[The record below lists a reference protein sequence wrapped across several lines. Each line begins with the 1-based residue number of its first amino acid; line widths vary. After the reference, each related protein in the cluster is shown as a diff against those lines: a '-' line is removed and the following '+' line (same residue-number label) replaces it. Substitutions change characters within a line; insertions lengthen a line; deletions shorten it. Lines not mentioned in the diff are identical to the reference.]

1 MRKHLVLTA
10 LVLALLAGCAAASY
24 EPAGAPTGDETLDG
38 QVLTLLQEI
47 CDPRASEEENLRA
60 AYDWVCNEITYRA
73 GTADTTGGFTE
84 DLIQE
89 LASEALEK
97 RKGNCDSEAALMAV
111 LLQRLGCEAQVIQGQ
126 FLREGDDEAIWV
138 DHAWVVAE
146 VEEQYYHFDPLYGR
160 YYTEDRA
167 GDYFMQ
173 SDAALEAT
181 HTWDRETVPACP

>member
-10 LVLALLAGCAAASY
+10 LVLALLAGCAAAPY
-24 EPAGAPTGDETLDG
+24 EPAGAPTGDEALDG

-84 DLIQE
+84 DLIQA
-89 LASEALEK
+89 LAREALEK

-111 LLQRLGCEAQVIQGQ
+111 LLQRLGCEAQVVQGQ
-126 FLREGDDEAIWV
+126 FLRKGTTRPSGWTTPGWWRKWRDSITTSTPSMAAITPRTGPRTTLCSPLPPWNPPIPGTGKNEG
-138 DHAWVVAE
+138 
-146 VEEQYYHFDPLYGR
+146 
-160 YYTEDRA
+160 
-167 GDYFMQ
+167 
-173 SDAALEAT
+173 
-181 HTWDRETVPACP
+181 

>member
-84 DLIQE
+84 DLIQA
-89 LASEALEK
+89 LAREALEK

-146 VEEQYYHFDPLYGR
+146 VDGQYYHFDPLYGR
-160 YYTEDRA
+160 YYTEGRA
-167 GDYFMQ
+167 EDYFMQ
-173 SDAALEAT
+173 PASALEAT
-181 HTWDRETVPACP
+181 HTWNGEE

>member
-10 LVLALLAGCAAASY
+10 LVLALLAGCAAAPY

-38 QVLTLLQEI
+38 QVLTLLREV
-47 CDPRASEEENLRA
+47 CDPQASEEENLRA

-111 LLQRLGCEAQVIQGQ
+111 LLQRLGCEAQVVQGL

-146 VEEQYYHFDPLYGR
+146 VEGQYYHFDPLYGR

-167 GDYFMQ
+167 EDYFMQ
-173 SDAALEAT
+173 PDSALEAT
-181 HTWDRETVPACP
+181 HAWDRETVPACP

>member
-1 MRKHLVLTA
+1 MRKHLILTA
-10 LVLALLAGCAAASY
+10 LVLALLAGCAAAPY
-24 EPAGAPTGDETLDG
+24 EPAGAPTGDEVLDG

-73 GTADTTGGFTE
+73 GTTDTTGGFTE
-84 DLIQE
+84 DLIQA
-89 LASEALEK
+89 LAREALEK

-111 LLQRLGCEAQVIQGQ
+111 LLQRLGCQAQVIQGQ

-146 VEEQYYHFDPLYGR
+146 VDGQYYHFDPLYGR
-160 YYTEDRA
+160 YYTEGRA
-167 GDYFMQ
+167 EDYFMQ
-173 SDAALEAT
+173 PASALEAT
-181 HTWDRETVPACP
+181 HTWNGEE

>member
-1 MRKHLVLTA
+1 M
-10 LVLALLAGCAAASY
+10 SF
-24 EPAGAPTGDETLDG
+24 
-38 QVLTLLQEI
+38 
-47 CDPRASEEENLRA
+47 
-60 AYDWVCNEITYRA
+60 ITV
-73 GTADTTGGFTE
+73 
-84 DLIQE
+84 I
-89 LASEALEK
+89 
-97 RKGNCDSEAALMAV
+97 KGNCDSEAALMAV
-111 LLQRLGCEAQVIQGQ
+111 LLQRLGCEAQVVQGQ

>member
-89 LASEALEK
+89 LAREALEK

-111 LLQRLGCEAQVIQGQ
+111 LLTRMGCPAQVVQGQ
-126 FLREGDDEAIWV
+126 FQREDGQMV
-138 DHAWVVAE
+138 DHAWVVAQ
-146 VEEQYYHFDPLYGR
+146 VDGTYRHFDPLYGR
-160 YYTEDRA
+160 YYTDDQAR
-167 GDYFMQ
+167 DYFLQ
-173 SDAALEAT
+173 TDAVLEQT
-181 HTWDRETVPACP
+181 HTWDRSAVPACP

>member
-10 LVLALLAGCAAASY
+10 LVLALLAGCAAAPY
-24 EPAGAPTGDETLDG
+24 EPAGAPTGDEVLDG

-60 AYDWVCNEITYRA
+60 AYDWACNEITYRA

-84 DLIQE
+84 DLIQA
-89 LASEALEK
+89 LAREALEK

-111 LLQRLGCEAQVIQGQ
+111 LLQRLGCQAQVIQGQ

-146 VEEQYYHFDPLYGR
+146 VDGQYYHFDPLYGR
-160 YYTEDRA
+160 YYTEGRA